1 MGLII
6 YGHRISMDRILSGKN
21 RDFLYKYSMAYTY
34 TAQNISIQK
43 GGRNYEVVQY
53 HFTSWPDHGVPEYAG
68 PILNY
73 LRRIKAQHK
82 PSKGPI
88 LVHCR

>member
-1 MGLII
+1 MV
-6 YGHRISMDRILSGKN
+6 
-21 RDFLYKYSMAYTY
+21 T
-34 TAQNISIQK
+34 
-43 GGRNYEVVQY
+43 QY

-82 PSKGPI
+82 LNKGPI
-88 LVHCR
+88 LVHCRYAIYNV

>member
-1 MGLII
+1 M
-6 YGHRISMDRILSGKN
+6 
-21 RDFLYKYSMAYTY
+21 T
-34 TAQNISIQK
+34 
-43 GGRNYEVVQY
+43 QY

-82 PSKGPI
+82 QTKGPI
-88 LVHCR
+88 LVHCRYKLVNKLSMNVLSVDYVINLHDYHMVGNF

>member
-1 MGLII
+1 M
-6 YGHRISMDRILSGKN
+6 
-21 RDFLYKYSMAYTY
+21 T
-34 TAQNISIQK
+34 
-43 GGRNYEVVQY
+43 QY

-82 PSKGPI
+82 QNKGPI
-88 LVHCR
+88 LVHCRYKLVDKLSVCVLSVDCVINLHDYHMVGNF

>member
-1 MGLII
+1 M
-6 YGHRISMDRILSGKN
+6 
-21 RDFLYKYSMAYTY
+21 T
-34 TAQNISIQK
+34 
-43 GGRNYEVVQY
+43 QY

-82 PSKGPI
+82 QNKGPI
-88 LVHCR
+88 LVHCRYKLVDKLSVCVLSVLLNITKFGKMALNIMMI